1 MSMQSPF
8 IVDVNQQ
15 NFRQVLE
22 SSASTPILFYF
33 WAPISQESAQMI
45 PALQQLTQ
53 QYNGV
58 FTLAMLNCQD
68 EQAIAAQFG
77 VQSLPTIALFIN
89 GQPVDGIG
97 GPQPIEAV
105 KEMLDRHLPS
115 QDEMTLSQAL
125 ELVQAQQHQQALPL
139 LLSLPE
145 ELKNKGDVKLALAD
159 CFIESGQIEAAKA
172 ELEFIPLE
180 YQDGYYKSL
189 MAKLELHGQASNS
202 PEIQAL
208 EAALAENPQ
217 DAKIA
222 VELATQYH
230 QVKRDEEALELLWR
244 FLKSDLN
251 TLDGEMKKTF
261 MDILSAI
268 GQGNSIASKYRRQ
281 LYSLLY

>member
-1 MSMQSPF
+1 MQSPY

-33 WAPISQESAQMI
+33 WAPVSQESAQMI

-53 QYNGV
+53 QYSGV

-77 VQSLPTIALFIN
+77 VQALPTIALFIN

-105 KEMLDRHLPS
+105 KEMLNRHLPS
-115 QDEMTLSQAL
+115 QDEMTFNQAL
-125 ELVQAQQHQQALPL
+125 ELIQTQQHQQALPL
-139 LLSLPE
+139 LLGLSE
-145 ELKNKGDVKLALAD
+145 DLKRKGDVKLALAD
-159 CFIESGQIEAAKA
+159 CFIETGQIEAAKA
-172 ELEFIPLE
+172 ELESIPLE
-180 YQDGYYKSL
+180 YQDSYYKSL
-189 MAKLELHGQASNS
+189 MAKLELHDQAANS

-208 EAALAENPQ
+208 ETALSANPT

-230 QVKRDEEALELLWR
+230 HVKRDEEALELLWR
-244 FLKSDLN
+244 YLKSDLN
-251 TLDGEMKKTF
+251 TLDGDMKKTF

-268 GQGNSIASKYRRQ
+268 GQSNSIASKYRRQ